1 MSGWHCYILEC
12 ADGTLYTGIT
22 NDLEKRLA
30 AHNNGTASKYTRSRL
45 PVKLAFVEDQPDRAA
60 ASRREAG
67 IKRLSRAEKLVL
79 LRYNSEA
86 G

>member
-1 MSGWHCYILEC
+1 MTAQWHCYLLEC

-45 PVKLAFVEDQPDRAA
+45 PVQLVYAEPHADRAA
-60 ASRREAG
+60 ASRREMAV
-67 IKRLSRAEKLVL
+67 KRLPRTAKLAL
-79 LRYNSEA
+79 LRCNSS
-86 G
+86 